1 MSKCDITIE
10 FDRSDRIYQGGE
22 TVTGQVHVAVN
33 RDLTSNGIK
42 LTRFWKTHGYGN
54 TDRGEQMEEMLDTD
68 SQLTAGETRTYPFSF
83 VADLQPLT
91 YRGHHINID
100 HYVRVDVDV
109 PWAIDPNLEE
119 EYVLI
124 AGEIPAEITGSRD
137 KIIDFT
143 PENSTEVSLVAKVL
157 GYTALG
163 LLLAMLCVVTIWL
176 LPVVPIVYGII
187 WFRKKL
193 VVNRLGE
200 VRLSTPHLV
209 VVGGQS
215 WPLDLQFTPRKNT
228 QINGIHVKFHC
239 EESATSGSGTNKKT
253 RNHTLHDVR
262 HTLEPEGSLTG
273 GEEYRR
279 SLPVMFP
286 ETEAYSFD
294 RSSNKIKWTV
304 EVRVDIPMFPDWT
317 SSQSLQVLPS
327 EFLQD
332 SATGNPDDRG
342 DRIVPDAGSPV
353 HFPEPQVFEAAAVEE
368 TMVEDTASAESAAAA
383 WSGPDTS
390 PEVLDLVERIA
401 AADRF
406 GSERTEIVERWT
418 DDELDVLIDVERVSS
433 TFGATEDAAWQHGQ
447 TILGKIAGTD
457 QSIEVMTRTSQ
468 QECRLSRGSQW
479 RTRITVSKW
488 DSLYDRLVTLD
499 VSPD

>member
-1 MSKCDITIE
+1 MAPGFEVYSA
-10 FDRSDRIYQGGE
+10 E
-22 TVTGQVHVAVN
+22 TH
-33 RDLTSNGIK
+33 
-42 LTRFWKTHGYGN
+42 
-54 TDRGEQMEEMLDTD
+54 
-68 SQLTAGETRTYPFSF
+68 
-83 VADLQPLT
+83 
-91 YRGHHINID
+91 
-100 HYVRVDVDV
+100 
-109 PWAIDPNLEE
+109 
-119 EYVLI
+119 
-124 AGEIPAEITGSRD
+124 
-137 KIIDFT
+137 
-143 PENSTEVSLVAKVL
+143 
-157 GYTALG
+157 
-163 LLLAMLCVVTIWL
+163 
-176 LPVVPIVYGII
+176 
-187 WFRKKL
+187 
-193 VVNRLGE
+193 
-200 VRLSTPHLV
+200 
-209 VVGGQS
+209 
-215 WPLDLQFTPRKNT
+215 T
-228 QINGIHVKFHC
+228 QINGIHVNFHC

-262 HTLEPEGSLTG
+262 HTLEPEGDLTG

-317 SSQSLQVLPS
+317 SSQPLQVLPS

-332 SATGNPDDRG
+332 SATGKPDDRG
-342 DRIVPDAGSPV
+342 DRTVPDAGSSV
-353 HFPEPQVFEAAAVEE
+353 DFPETQVVEE
-368 TMVEDTASAESAAAA
+368 TRFEETVPGWSESAESATAA

-390 PEVLDLVERIA
+390 PELLDLIERIA

-418 DDELDVLIDVERVSS
+418 DDELNVLIDVERVSS

-468 QECRLSRGSQW
+468 SDRRLSRGSQW